1 MFLYYLYSKYFT
13 SDIKLFNIPESHY
26 NVDKPDV
33 IIHQGKIHQN
43 NSQFDKNSLNINND
57 KFIMKFLYGTLQ
69 ICSGNEIFYEL
80 NSEYDVESL
89 TPFIVGWGMAVVL
102 TQMNYST
109 FHCSALVH
117 NNTGF
122 FVSGI
127 SGAGKSTTA
136 ISLIQHG
143 CKYLADDIA
152 IIDSYENMMIPPAYP
167 VQKVC
172 HDVSLSLNKD
182 LLYSINNDRG
192 KYAYLNI
199 SDYCDTPKKL
209 KYFFQLRLSDED
221 HVEVTEIT
229 GANKFYKIV
238 ENLYLSLQYAQT
250 DLSDKEMFRC
260 LKIAG
265 NIRFFLIKRPKGKDT
280 LNEIT
285 NSILKI
291 LDE

>member
-1 MFLYYLYSKYFT
+1 MFFYCLYSKCFA
-13 SDIKLFNIPESHY
+13 SDIKLFNIPQSHHIF
-26 NVDKPDV
+26 DKPDV
-33 IIHQGKIHQN
+33 IIHRGTIHLD
-43 NSQFDKNSLNINND
+43 NSQYDTNCLHINND
-57 KFIMKFLYGTLQ
+57 RFIMRFLYGTLQ
-69 ICSGNEIFYEL
+69 ICSGKEILYEL
-80 NSEYDVESL
+80 NSKYDVESL

-229 GANKFYKIV
+229 GANKFYKII

-250 DLSDKEMFRC
+250 GLPNKEMFQC

-265 NIRFFLIKRPKGKDT
+265 NIRFFTIKRPKGKDT

>member
-1 MFLYYLYSKYFT
+1 MFLYYLYSKYFI

-33 IIHQGKIHQN
+33 IIHQGKIHLN

-69 ICSGNEIFYEL
+69 ICSGNEILYEL
-80 NSEYDVESL
+80 NPDYDVESL
-89 TPFIVGWGMAVVL
+89 TPFIVGWGIAVVL

-117 NNTGF
+117 NDIGF

-136 ISLIQHG
+136 ISLIQRG
-143 CKYLADDIA
+143 CKYLTDDIA

-209 KYFFQLRLSDED
+209 TYFFQLSLSDKD

-229 GANKFYKIV
+229 GVNRFYKIV

>member
-1 MFLYYLYSKYFT
+1 MFLYYIYSKYFA

-26 NVDKPDV
+26 NVEKPDV
-33 IIHQGKIHQN
+33 IIHQGKIHLN
-43 NSQFDKNSLNINND
+43 NFPFDKNRLCINND
-57 KFIMKFLYGTLQ
+57 KFIMQFLYGTLQ
-69 ICSGNEIFYEL
+69 ISSGKEILYEI
-80 NSEYDVESL
+80 NSGFDAESL
-89 TPFIVGWGMAVVL
+89 TPFIIGWGTAVVL
-102 TQMNYST
+102 TQMSYST
-109 FHCSALVH
+109 FHCSALTH

-152 IIDSYENMMIPPAYP
+152 IIDSFENMMIPPAYP

-172 HDVSLSLNKD
+172 HDVSLSLDKE

-209 KYFFQLRLSDED
+209 KYFFQLSLSDED
-221 HVEVTEIT
+221 HVEVEEIT
-229 GANKFYKIV
+229 GVNKFYKII

-250 DLSDKEMFRC
+250 DLPNKEMFQC

-265 NIRFFLIKRPKGKDT
+265 NIRFFLIKRPKGKNT

-285 NSILKI
+285 NCILKI
-291 LDE
+291 LCE